1 MDEYKLVDQRYKCTS
16 VHLQEYYRSINGLS
30 KECFGDEVNEN
41 KTENPVDVDK
51 ASSEASEE
59 GTHGPSKMFAI
70 VAWLI
75 RTFFL

>member
-1 MDEYKLVDQRYKCTS
+1 M
-16 VHLQEYYRSINGLS
+16 
-30 KECFGDEVNEN
+30 NEN

-70 VAWLI
+70 EAWLI
-75 RTFFL
+75 RPFFVKPVMLRV